1 MMYGYGTG
9 MGGWGYALMI
19 VSLLLLCGLVIVGIV
34 ALVRPAAHRRPD
46 AGEPAEPP
54 GLSGPPRPSDPEQ
67 SLAAR
72 FARGEIDEDEY
83 QRRLGVLRETSLQQP
98 RHEPTPR
105 PPGRAARP
113 HRMSRGQQR
122 PHTST
127 VTVPR
132 ARRQGRNSSA
142 AQSKDKWPLV
152 STATVTPS
160 ARFR

>member
-34 ALVRPAAHRRPD
+34 ALVRPAAHRRRD

-67 SLAAR
+67 FLAAR

-83 QRRLGVLRETSLQQP
+83 QRRLAVLRETSQGAD
-98 RHEPTPR
+98 PR
-105 PPGRAARP
+105 PQPGP
-113 HRMSRGQQR
+113 GGSRNPGF
-122 PHTST
+122 T
-127 VTVPR
+127 
-132 ARRQGRNSSA
+132 
-142 AQSKDKWPLV
+142 
-152 STATVTPS
+152 
-160 ARFR
+160 